1 MVSDALALLPFTY
14 LGSIE
19 CQNDK
24 LGLRFRMAWGRRRAG
39 PNLSAPALPA
49 GNFIT
54 EEEKQ
59 TTKYPFYDVFDTPA
73 KALETTEIRNRRK
86 NIPAPPRPS
95 YLAE

>member
-1 MVSDALALLPFTY
+1 MVSNALALLPFTY
-14 LGSIE
+14 RESTE

-39 PNLSAPALPA
+39 PNLPAPALPT

-59 TTKYPFYDVFDTPA
+59 TTKYPFYHVFDTRA
-73 KALETTEIRNRRK
+73 QALQATEIRNRRK
-86 NIPAPPRPS
+86 NVPAPPRPS